1 MAFLITGSQGLPTVA
16 TLAKPAPTTHTQTQT
31 YPPYAMHTHTRA
43 GFVIKFVYFLSL
55 SSSRKKSPPPDHK
68 STTPPP
74 TPSASI
80 SINSPALSPTLSPQ
94 FTTTSDRRSLL
105 ASVKFRSHSLTCTS
119 ARALSRR
126 ILFHSPARSLS
137 LSLARADQRKA
148 LTHREQKRENPRWL
162 LSPVCDKFS
171 FCDDR
176 KVSIC
181 ENRCPR
187 MRQTGSTWP
196 SVCARNRT
204 RTPLGR
210 FSPVRISKLF
220 PQLHLSLGQTFKT
233 EFPSTCSPD

>member
-1 MAFLITGSQGLPTVA
+1 MASD
-16 TLAKPAPTTHTQTQT
+16 TH
-31 YPPYAMHTHTRA
+31 
-43 GFVIKFVYFLSL
+43 
-55 SSSRKKSPPPDHK
+55 
-68 STTPPP
+68 
-74 TPSASI
+74 SASLDI
-80 SINSPALSPTLSPQ
+80 VCSLSPTLSLLSSP

-137 LSLARADQRKA
+137 LADQRKA

-176 KVSIC
+176 NVSIC

-187 MRQTGSTWP
+187 MRQTSSIWL
-196 SVCARNRT
+196 SVCPRNRT

-220 PQLHLSLGQTFKT
+220 PKLHLSLEQTFKT